1 MTVITSLGTAMMP
14 RIANLFKNE
23 KHDEIRIYMQNSIKF
38 VLVLAIPFTFGIMAI
53 AKGFV
58 PWFFGSGYEKVVPN
72 MEIIAPII
80 IFIGMSTVTGTQYLL
95 PLGRQKEYT
104 VSVVIG
110 CIVNVCLNALL
121 ISFFKSIGA
130 AIATFLAELI
140 ILLIQLYFVRKE
152 FDLKIIF
159 LQFVKYL
166 IFGLIMYGSVKLV
179 SNTIGVSIVNTFI
192 EIVVGGIIYI
202 LLLVV
207 SKDSIIKMGVN
218 MTKNKLNNK

>member
-1 MTVITSLGTAMMP
+1 MS
-14 RIANLFKNE
+14 
-23 KHDEIRIYMQNSIKF
+23 
-38 VLVLAIPFTFGIMAI
+38 I

-58 PWFFGSGYEKVVPN
+58 PWFFGNGYEKVVPN

-152 FDLKIIF
+152 FDLKVIF

-179 SNTIGVSIVNTFI
+179 SNVIGVSIVNTFI
-192 EIVVGGIIYI
+192 EIVVGGIVYI

-207 SKDSIIKMGVN
+207 SKDSIIKMGTN
-218 MTKNKLNNK
+218 MIKSKLNNK